1 MKFTDRLTVRFASM
15 LASTPQG
22 RAHIL
27 NLASDAEGSDE
38 GRIFDAIEGLVTD
51 DALKKVVQR
60 HRDDELRHQKLFG
73 DAAIRNGGTLHPA
86 PPELRLLDR
95 IDARTGGFLS
105 KPITT
110 ERDAAMAY
118 LVLLVIEE
126 RALNQFALLEQAFR
140 PIDPESADV
149 FVQISKDE
157 ARHLRYCHAVAKK
170 YLPDDAQREAEIVR
184 LRNLEAE
191 AFRENQ
197 EAMMRYAFE
206 HNLVPGGF
214 TQAIWGFLGSV
225 GRTIGGLPFTRFA
238 SEPLPALAP
247 TGA

>member
-1 MKFTDRLTVRFASM
+1 MKLTDRLTVRFASK

-38 GRIFDAIEGLVTD
+38 GRIFDAIEGMVQD

-60 HRDDELRHQKLFG
+60 HREDELRHQKLFG
-73 DAAIRNGGTLHPA
+73 DAAIRNGGKLHPA

-95 IDARTGGFLS
+95 IDDKTGGFLS

-118 LVLLVIEE
+118 LVLLVVEE

-140 PIDPESADV
+140 PVDPASADV

-170 YLPDDAQREAEIVR
+170 YLPDDTERQAEIVR
-184 LRNLEAE
+184 LRQLEAE

-197 EAMMRYAFE
+197 MAMMDFAFE
-206 HNLVPGGF
+206 HNLMPGGF
-214 TQAIWGFLGSV
+214 TQVMWGFLGNM
-225 GRTIGGLPFTRFA
+225 GRALGGLPFTRFA
-238 SEPLPALAP
+238 SEPLPALTP
-247 TGA
+247 VGA